1 MARMSALR
9 GAIIPLSALV
19 LFSPLLTAS
28 SVQASRLP
36 PGYSLDPVQLS
47 AARPANRVDEDGDF
61 TTTVH
66 RRYGDATES
75 RLLGIA
81 ESLYP
86 LREAIL
92 ERAID
97 RQGEIG
103 ADSAGVSLWWQ
114 DGLGVSRVP
123 YAVTAGALAYYV
135 DLTDR
140 FRTHNFRGAWDHNLF
155 WSDFQYDASIE
166 HRDVYYLADTTLTNV
181 YVAEMRLS
189 WSFDD
194 GTFVP
199 VSQAH
204 RFVLMT
210 GDGTVLN
217 VSGDGY
223 VDEQVTMSTHRGIGR
238 VHTLMR

>member
-1 MARMSALR
+1 MVRMSAR
-9 GAIIPLSALV
+9 QGAIIPLSALV
-19 LFSPLLTAS
+19 LFSSLLMPS
-28 SVQASRLP
+28 SVQASKLP
-36 PGYSLDPVQLS
+36 PGYFLDPVQLS

-61 TTTVH
+61 TATVH
-66 RRYGDATES
+66 RRYGDA
-75 RLLGIA
+75 

-86 LREAIL
+86 PREAIL

-123 YAVTAGALAYYV
+123 YAVTAGALAYYI

-166 HRDVYYLADTTLTNV
+166 HRDVYYLPDTTLTNV